1 MHIFFELINVARFG
15 LVKSQ
20 NPKNKKM
27 HIYIYIGAEAEIFL
41 GWANCER
48 KILD

>member
-20 NPKNKKM
+20 NPKNKKCTNT
-27 HIYIYIGAEAEIFL
+27 HTYIYRGGGKKNFRL
-41 GWANCER
+41 G
-48 KILD
+48 